1 MFRKAVIL
9 LVMVAVLWLSGCVTG
24 NPNPGKE
31 ALGTCAT
38 KMDPVY
44 CGAGN

>member
-1 MFRKAVIL
+1 MLRKTLIL
-9 LVMVAVLWLSGCVTG
+9 LLMLAVLWLSGCVTG
-24 NPNPGKE
+24 NPNPQKE

-38 KMDPVY
+38 RMNPVY